1 MNKISL
7 KVGKLQETGV
17 KQEFDSK
24 RTRSVLILGA
34 GRVCQ
39 PATEL
44 LASIGSSSSHQWY
57 KTCLE
62 TDSEE
67 QNDVHVIVASL
78 YLKNAKEVQLRNSPI

>member
-7 KVGKLQETGV
+7 KVGKLQETEV
-17 KQEFDSK
+17 KMEFEAK
-24 RTRSVLILGA
+24 TKKISVLILGA

-39 PATEL
+39 PAAEL
-44 LASIGSSSSHQWY
+44 LASIGSSSSQTWY

-62 TDSEE
+62 TDSEYY

-78 YLKNAKEVQLRNSPI
+78 YLKDAEEVS